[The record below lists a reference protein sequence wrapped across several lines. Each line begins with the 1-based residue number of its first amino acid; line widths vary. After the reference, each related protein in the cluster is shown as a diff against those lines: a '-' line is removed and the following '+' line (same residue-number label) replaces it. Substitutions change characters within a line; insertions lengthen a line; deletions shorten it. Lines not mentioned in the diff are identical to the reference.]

1 MFRRIQRGNAPLK
14 ERKKMN
20 RRIFPVV
27 LTTFILVVIAISIGN
42 YASNTSAILASQ
54 ETQEGCKSCHAKLS
68 ETLPKDHLP
77 VIREEVKT
85 CLICHVAGG
94 AATAFEWTVHFKHY
108 SNAEFVDDC
117 WSCHLIDQE
126 GNFKPYDG
134 QTAGL
139 KVSKEEVDQMVPYY
153 KSWGTSE
160 YLDHGHALEKLS
172 CVDCHG
178 VFIPKEPVST
188 EQCFIC
194 HGSYKQ
200 IVQDSLVHYDAMFPH
215 WTDEEVG
222 CNSCHRAHEESVLL
236 CDQCH

>member
-1 MFRRIQRGNAPLK
+1 
-14 ERKKMN
+14 MN
-20 RRIFPVV
+20 RRVIFIILV
-27 LTTFILVVIAISIGN
+27 LFILAVIIFAKGKYSYN
-42 YASNTSAILASQ
+42 FPSAILASQ
-54 ETQEGCKSCHAKLS
+54 EAQEGCKSCHVKLS

-139 KVSKEEVDQMVPYY
+139 KVSKEEVDQLVPYY

-178 VFIPKEPVST
+178 VLIPKEPVSI

-194 HGSYKQ
+194 HGSYEQLAQKELKH
-200 IVQDSLVHYDAMFPH
+200 SHAMYPH

-222 CNSCHRAHEESVLL
+222 CDSCHRAHEESVLL
-236 CDQCH
+236 CYQCH

>member
-1 MFRRIQRGNAPLK
+1 
-14 ERKKMN
+14 MN
-20 RRIFPVV
+20 RRVISI
-27 LTTFILVVIAISIGN
+27 ILVLFISVVIVIAIWGHGPNITRVS
-42 YASNTSAILASQ
+42 LAMQ
-54 ETQEGCKSCHAKLS
+54 KAQEGCTSCHAKLS
-68 ETLPKDHLP
+68 ETLPEDHLP
-77 VIREEVKT
+77 VTREEVKY

-94 AATAFEWTVHFKHY
+94 AATAFEWTVHFEHY

-139 KVSKEEVDQMVPYY
+139 KVSKEEVDQLVPYY

-160 YLDHGHALEKLS
+160 YLDHEHALEKLS

-178 VFIPKEPVST
+178 VLIAKEPVST

-194 HGSYKQ
+194 HESYEELAQKT
-200 IVQDSLVHYDAMFPH
+200 LKHYDAMYPH
-215 WTDEEVG
+215 FSGKELE
-222 CNSCHRAHEESVLL
+222 CSACHRAHQESVLV
-236 CDQCH
+236 CKQCH